1 MESAAFHLYPHIPA
15 KEMLEWVTV
24 NPARAIGAENV
35 LGSLEKGKLADIIGV
50 SVRHDKSDDLLEQL
64 IIGESQVKL
73 VIVDGEEVIADY

>member
-1 MESAAFHLYPHIPA
+1 
-15 KEMLEWVTV
+15 MLEWVTI
-24 NPARAIGAENV
+24 NPAKAIGAEHE

-50 SVRHDKSDDLLEQL
+50 NVRHDKADDLLEQL